1 MHCFLWVICWLDRGS
16 SAKSVTAVKTIL
28 RKRNWMSLQQDGHVT
43 TCLNFR
49 WDYHW
54 SFARVKMSQ
63 LRKISNDPLYCTKYQ
78 LISILG
84 IHHFPRIS
92 TLVFIWELR
101 ETLPIERAKDLP
113 IFSTLSLTIVKS
125 LRGDN
130 FHHNLHYPWVLR
142 VDVGNHWSVPLF
154 INPRRLG
161 VFNWSSIVDLK
172 TRWRK
177 DSSKLI
183 ASWNLKSCNYC
194 ISNLTIVNWVISY
207 TIGL

>member
-1 MHCFLWVICWLDRGS
+1 MSRLANWPIYLSSLDLRWLIYVSNFLIIKLKCIVFYGVFCWLDRGS

-54 SFARVKMSQ
+54 SFAQVKMSQ

-92 TLVFIWELR
+92 TLIFIWELR
-101 ETLPIERAKDLP
+101 ETYPLREPKIYP
-113 IFSTLSLTIVKS
+113 FSLLSLS
-125 LRGDN
+125 
-130 FHHNLHYPWVLR
+130 P
-142 VDVGNHWSVPLF
+142 
-154 INPRRLG
+154 
-161 VFNWSSIVDLK
+161 
-172 TRWRK
+172 
-177 DSSKLI
+177 
-183 ASWNLKSCNYC
+183 
-194 ISNLTIVNWVISY
+194 
-207 TIGL
+207 